1 MASRLYLG
9 NNADTGCECGGKTLI
24 IKGMVFFVWTEKGV
38 ILGCCVYYGAGVW
51 VLMLALVAN
60 ITLSA

>member
-9 NNADTGCECGGKTLI
+9 NNADTGCECGGETLI

-38 ILGCCVYYGAGVW
+38 ILGCKVG
-51 VLMLALVAN
+51 MLW
-60 ITLSA
+60 